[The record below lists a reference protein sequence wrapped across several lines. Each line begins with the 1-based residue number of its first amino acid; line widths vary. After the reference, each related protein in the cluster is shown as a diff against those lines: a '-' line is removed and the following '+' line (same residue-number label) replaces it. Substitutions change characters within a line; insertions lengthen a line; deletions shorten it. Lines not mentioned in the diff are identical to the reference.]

1 MTTPK
6 ILSIDDM
13 KTNHQLIAASLEQEY
28 ETSIAMNGEEGIQKA
43 INEKPDLI
51 LLDINM
57 PGISGYETCE
67 RLKADKETENIPVVF
82 VSDMNTLEDRMKGY
96 DCGADDFISKPIQ
109 CDELHS
115 KVKVLLNHQSNL
127 NRLEEKLRK
136 SSRTAMSAI
145 NSMGELG
152 EIIGFMEDMFQCD
165 NSNEL
170 SAAIFKVL
178 HNYGLSGC
186 VQYRILNHS
195 EDFSSTGLIKPL
207 EAELLVKAK
216 KVDGIYSFGVRT
228 LFNSDEVALLIKNMP
243 IEDNDRYGRLK
254 DHLAILLKGARSRAI
269 HFKNMELLRRSK
281 ETKISSTLGELQEE
295 IKSIDQR
302 FKDFESHVKTV
313 MEELLCEVEAEL
325 VCLSPSAEQE
335 QRFLDLIDYT
345 KRRLEENMDFGIMI
359 NSSFE
364 RMYQKIYE
372 MNLQ

>member
-13 KTNHQLIAASLEQEY
+13 KTNHQLIAASLEQDY
-28 ETSIAMNGEEGIQKA
+28 LLHTAMNGEEGIQKA
-43 INEKPDLI
+43 IDEKPDLI

-96 DCGADDFISKPIQ
+96 ASGADDFISKPIQ
-109 CDELHS
+109 SDELCS
-115 KVKVLLNHQSNL
+115 KVKVLLSHQTNL
-127 NRLEEKLRK
+127 NKLEKKLKK
-136 SSRTAMSAI
+136 SSQAAMSAI

-170 SAAIFKVL
+170 TAAIFKVL
-178 HNYGLSGC
+178 HNYGLCGC
-186 VQYRILNHS
+186 VQYRILGHQ

-207 EAELLVKAK
+207 EKELLEKAK
-216 KVDGIYSFGVRT
+216 KVDGIYSFGIRT
-228 LFNSDEVALLIKNMP
+228 IFNSDDVALLIKNMP
-243 IEDNDRYGRLK
+243 IDDNDRYGRLK
-254 DHLAILLKGARSRAI
+254 DHLAILLKGARSRTI
-269 HFKNMELLRRSK
+269 HFKNLELLKRSK
-281 ETKISSTLGELQEE
+281 ETKVNSTLKDLQVE
-295 IKSIDQR
+295 IESIDKR
-302 FKDFESHVKTV
+302 FKDFEAHVKSL

-325 VCLSPSAEQE
+325 VCLSPTPEQE

-364 RMYQKIYE
+364 RMYQKICE